1 MPSSTLALT
10 VLEGK
15 AGGEATRVISS
26 GFRKEM
32 GSVDRK
38 KRDGVAVRM
47 FEQQKVQLKWV

>member
-1 MPSSTLALT
+1 MPSPALALT

-15 AGGEATRVISS
+15 ARGEATRVISS
-26 GFRKEM
+26 GFREEM

-47 FEQQKVQLKWV
+47 FEQ